1 MAEMMKRIKL
11 FYETATMEDLD
22 IVDRMEREILR
33 TCPAYSRQTAS
44 SESITKFLLRYPDK
58 YTFPRTGGNYKK
70 HKTLKRKHRKFTNKS
85 KKNKRTRYHRKS
97 KK

>member
-11 FYETATMEDLD
+11 FYGTATMGDLD
-22 IVDRMEREILR
+22 IVDRMEREILH

-44 SESITKFLLRYPDK
+44 SQAITKFLLTNPNK
-58 YTFPRTGGNYKK
+58 YTLTGGNYKK